1 MRKGRKPYSPRPLH
15 FLMLFIFSECRKWRG
30 FDGSVQARRRSNLCR
45 KIAYDL
51 FNAFAQLEAD
61 VVF

>member
-15 FLMLFIFSECRKWRG
+15 FLMLFIFGECRKWRG
-30 FDGSVQARRRSNLCR
+30 FNGSVQAGRRSNLSC

-51 FNAFAQLEAD
+51 FNAFAQLKAD